1 MSAIPGK
8 VGQPQQEAMTIEM
21 KRQLKEMALMFN
33 EYGKAF
39 EGEQAIMDAA
49 TAINEFMKLAEMY
62 AINEGG
68 DIFQEN
74 IIQKD
79 FAETSKKV
87 AELQKLAQECY
98 VRKQQLGVL
107 FDDIRHK
114 VSRYYK
120 IAEQVAENIEQN
132 GTPSNPESSGQKKCQ
147 KCGKTV
153 YAAGSDLCGG
163 CKRAQQKSYSK
174 SQEYDMLSPWYLLE
188 FSSSE

>member
-1 MSAIPGK
+1 MGQIPTK
-8 VGQPQQEAMTIEM
+8 IGQPQQEAMTTEM

-33 EYGKAF
+33 EYGRAF

-62 AINEGG
+62 AVNEGG
-68 DIFQEN
+68 DVFQEN
-74 IIQKD
+74 IIKKD
-79 FAETSKKV
+79 FAETTKKV
-87 AELQKLAQECY
+87 VELQKLAQECY

-120 IAEQVAENIEQN
+120 IAEQVAESAEQN
-132 GTPSNPESSGQKKCQ
+132 GTPPAPETSGEKKCQ

-153 YAAGSDLCGG
+153 YATDSNLCGG
-163 CKRAQQKSYSK
+163 CRRAQQKAHIK
-174 SQEYDMLSPWYLLE
+174 RQGYDTML
-188 FSSSE
+188 